1 MKEITF
7 SPKSG
12 TVSSSSV
19 NSRSSQ
25 ILKFVNLRDHFV
37 TGVMPGVDDIL
48 FSVLVFDIGG
58 ILLSINETS
67 S

>member
-25 ILKFVNLRDHFV
+25 ILKFVNLSDHFV